1 MKKLARKKWESDDPA
16 VHQREP
22 QNLENSGT
30 FEIIRQEEVN
40 FFELK
45 KKTENGIRLLKME
58 DKDKINV
65 WLSVEFPMGYEW
77 LKGEWL
83 VRFVLTRLSVSY

>member
-30 FEIIRQEEVN
+30 FEIIRQEEVEFIKWRRFN
-40 FFELK
+40 SF
-45 KKTENGIRLLKME
+45 
-58 DKDKINV
+58 V
-65 WLSVEFPMGYEW
+65 WH
-77 LKGEWL
+77 
-83 VRFVLTRLSVSY
+83 FVTYDWSVSQM